1 MTTTTFHTGHRPV
14 DLTER
19 LGRVALATQ
28 GTLYL
33 VVGLLAASLALGDHG
48 GDKEASQRGAIES
61 VARQPFGR
69 VLLLVLLAGL
79 LAHTAWRT
87 LLAARGE
94 PGPDDDGKSLVK
106 RAANTGRAVI
116 YLGLSAVAFRFLTT
130 STDQGGGSGDTER
143 AHTARVLDWPAGQWL
158 VIAVGLGVI
167 GVGLWRMSQV
177 VTANF
182 MDDLDLTG
190 VDRRMRRLVEIAG
203 RVGYLARGVAFGLV
217 GWFLL
222 VAGIQHD
229 PSESRSLD
237 ESLRELLA
245 RPHGPW
251 LLGLLA
257 LGMVLFGAY
266 RVLDARFRMTS
277 EIVHA

>member
-1 MTTTTFHTGHRPV
+1 MTTTTFYAGRRTV
-14 DLTER
+14 DVTER

-48 GDKEASQRGAIES
+48 GGTEASQRGAIAS

-69 VLLLVLLAGL
+69 LLLIALLAGQ
-79 LAHTAWRT
+79 LAHAAWRI

-106 RAANTGRAVI
+106 RAANGGRALV
-116 YLGLSAVAFRFLTT
+116 YLGLALVAFRFLTH
-130 STDQGGGSGDTER
+130 SGGGRDDSER
-143 AHTARVLDWPAGQWL
+143 ESTARVLEWPGGRWL
-158 VIAVGLGVI
+158 VVAAGLAVI
-167 GVGLWRMSQV
+167 GVGLWRMTQI
-177 VTANF
+177 VTADF
-182 MDDLDLTG
+182 LDDLDLSG
-190 VDRRMRRLVEIAG
+190 VRHRMRRVVELSG

-229 PSESRSLD
+229 PSESRGLD
-237 ESLRELLA
+237 ESLRELLG
-245 RPHGPW
+245 RPNGPW

-257 LGMVLFGAY
+257 VGMVLFGAH
-266 RVLDARFRMTS
+266 RILDARYRTPS
-277 EIVHA
+277 ELVHA

>member
-1 MTTTTFHTGHRPV
+1 MTTTTFQTGRRAV
-14 DLTER
+14 DVTER

-48 GDKEASQRGAIES
+48 GGTEPSQRGAIAS

-69 VLLLVLLAGL
+69 LLLIALLAGL
-79 LAHTAWRT
+79 LAHAAWRI

-106 RAANTGRAVI
+106 RAANGGRALV
-116 YLGLSAVAFRFLTT
+116 YLGLALVAFRLLTH
-130 STDQGGGSGDTER
+130 SGGGRDDTER
-143 AHTARVLDWPAGQWL
+143 ESTARVLEWPGGQWL
-158 VIAVGLGVI
+158 VVVAGLAVI

-177 VTANF
+177 VTADF
-182 MDDLDLTG
+182 LDDLDLSG
-190 VDRRMRRLVEIAG
+190 VDRRMRRLVEISG

-237 ESLRELLA
+237 ESLRELLG

-257 LGMVLFGAY
+257 VGMALFGAH
-266 RVLDARFRMTS
+266 RILDARYRTTS
-277 EIVHA
+277 ELVHA